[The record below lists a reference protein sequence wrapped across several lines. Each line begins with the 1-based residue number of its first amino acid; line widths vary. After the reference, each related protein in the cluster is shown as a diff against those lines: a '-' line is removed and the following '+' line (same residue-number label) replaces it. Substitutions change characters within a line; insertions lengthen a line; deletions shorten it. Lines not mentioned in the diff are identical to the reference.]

1 MLCCAVGVET
11 AEQMQI
17 LDDAGCDLIQGF
29 YIGSPLPAAKLPQS
43 LAEWTAKLHDDKE
56 STAARRLTTG

>member
-17 LDDAGCDLIQGF
+17 LDEAGCDLIQGF

-43 LAEWTAKLHDDKE
+43 LEEWTVKLHE
-56 STAARRLTTG
+56 GASSRSTG